1 MWVTAARLSG
11 LSPGLRAL
19 LGGRQAGLLP
29 GGARGLH
36 GSPVLCG
43 KNLLK
48 KFASKTKKKFW
59 YEGPSLGS
67 HLTYKPSQLEFLT
80 KSTSKKTKKEDHVR
94 LRALNGLLYKAL
106 SDLLCTPEVSQEV
119 YDLNVEL
126 SKVSLTADFSA
137 CRVYWR
143 TPLPAEQNAHAQAA
157 LQRHAARMRHLL
169 MSQQTLRKMPP
180 IVFVQDKDHAN
191 LAEPGW
197 VLQVPGAQG
206 SPGGEWR
213 QSEDLV
219 LARLT
224 VMKSVSLQVEVDRLL
239 AVADLGPASED
250 LGRRDLRDLEA
261 PVAPSPYDTPGPAV
275 CSSLCGIDHEEL
287 HKQIKEYKRRKERG
301 CGGESESIACL
312 GLETAAELRRQ
323 MKRRKKARSRTVEEL
338 SPKNY
343 PWELAGGDDLEDG
356 RTLPE
361 ELTPGCQWE
370 RGQAELDTKAERTEA
385 AVGSHDGRGL

>member
-191 LAEPGW
+191 LAE
-197 VLQVPGAQG
+197 
-206 SPGGEWR
+206 
-213 QSEDLV
+213 
-219 LARLT
+219 
-224 VMKSVSLQVEVDRLL
+224 VDRLL